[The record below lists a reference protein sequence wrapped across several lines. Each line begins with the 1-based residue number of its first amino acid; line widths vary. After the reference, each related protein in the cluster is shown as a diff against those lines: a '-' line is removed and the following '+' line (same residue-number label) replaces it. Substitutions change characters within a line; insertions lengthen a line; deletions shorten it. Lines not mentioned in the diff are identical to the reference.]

1 VEARADGIP
10 PTASVGGALRHGTA
24 GPRGRRRHRRGTEGV
39 MGLFPQQFID
49 DLRLQANIVQVVQE
63 YVPLKRAGTT
73 YKGLCPF
80 HSEKTPSFHVN
91 PDKGFF
97 HCFGCGVGGDVF
109 KFLELHEKV
118 GFQDAVKML
127 AQKFGVSLPE
137 QSAGS
142 VSNDAGLREP
152 LLKMQD
158 RKSTR
163 LNSSH

>member
-1 VEARADGIP
+1 MP
-10 PTASVGGALRHGTA
+10 
-24 GPRGRRRHRRGTEGV
+24 
-39 MGLFPQQFID
+39 LFPQLFID

-63 YVPLKRAGTT
+63 YVPLKRAGAT

-118 GFQDAVKML
+118 GFQDAVRML
-127 AQKFGVSLPE
+127 AQKFGVALPE
-137 QSAGS
+137 PTGGHGSPGAGVRHDRRGSGVVQRKRCFDPSFSA
-142 VSNDAGLREP
+142 AA
-152 LLKMQD
+152 
-158 RKSTR
+158 
-163 LNSSH
+163 